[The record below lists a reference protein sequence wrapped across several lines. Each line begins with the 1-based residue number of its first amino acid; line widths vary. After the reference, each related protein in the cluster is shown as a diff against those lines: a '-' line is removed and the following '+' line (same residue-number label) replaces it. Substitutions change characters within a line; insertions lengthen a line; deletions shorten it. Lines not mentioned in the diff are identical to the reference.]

1 MKFYEISLECSHFE
15 LVFFVPWQKKKTFS
29 RISVKLE
36 SWAHKLNFFAMYV
49 LFDSINIL
57 LLIIL
62 QPGAK
67 QHRKIQLQLDVNK
80 GLKIGPE
87 NILSYGST
95 SYEYLGNFTDKSVEI
110 VYADVTAQRVKLHF
124 A

>member
-1 MKFYEISLECSHFE
+1 MA
-15 LVFFVPWQKKKTFS
+15 KKKYTFS

-67 QHRKIQLQLDVNK
+67 QHRKYNCKLDVNK
-80 GLKIGPE
+80 VL
-87 NILSYGST
+87 L
-95 SYEYLGNFTDKSVEI
+95 F
-110 VYADVTAQRVKLHF
+110 
-124 A
+124 

>member
-1 MKFYEISLECSHFE
+1 
-15 LVFFVPWQKKKTFS
+15 
-29 RISVKLE
+29 
-36 SWAHKLNFFAMYV
+36 MYV

-110 VYADVTAQRVKLHF
+110 VYADVTAQRVKLYL